1 VTLKKGD
8 IKNGKYVAGGIN
20 RYALFIEGNI
30 YIEKEKEFSL
40 TDEIIENEYGE
51 CIILS
56 NVSNEDMLVKN
67 YSSSVSLSYSR

>member
-1 VTLKKGD
+1 MPYLLKG
-8 IKNGKYVAGGIN
+8 
-20 RYALFIEGNI
+20 I